1 VTWFRRGHAEPAES
15 RQPVAPPAGSPPEDD
30 SPAELLRTVFAVNR
44 FVNQNSGQLPGR
56 AVVAARRLTDTLREI
71 IDTSQVR
78 PLDVYAVVSVKA
90 TLTDYLPTT
99 LRGYLALDSE
109 LREVPARSGQTPAEL
124 LVEQLDSLQLS
135 ADAVLIA
142 ARAQDVDALVSQ
154 GNFLRT
160 KFTGSDL
167 DL

>member
-1 VTWFRRGHAEPAES
+1 MTWLRRGHEPT
-15 RQPVAPPAGSPPEDD
+15 GSTLRPDSLPDED
-30 SPAELLRTVFAVNR
+30 SPTELLRAVFTVNR
-44 FVNQNSGQLPGR
+44 FVNQSSGQLPGR

-99 LRGYLALDSE
+99 LRTYLAVGPDVRDL
-109 LREVPARSGQTPAEL
+109 PARSGQTPAQL
-124 LVEQLDSLQLS
+124 LMEQLDSLQLS
-135 ADAVLIA
+135 ADAVLVA
-142 ARAQDVDALVSQ
+142 ARNQDIDALVNQ

-160 KFTGSDL
+160 KFSGSDL

>member
-1 VTWFRRGHAEPAES
+1 VTWFRRGHAEPTES
-15 RQPVAPPAGSPPEDD
+15 RPAAQPAEPVDDD
-30 SPAELLRTVFAVNR
+30 SPAELLRMVFAMNR
-44 FVNQNSGQLPGR
+44 FVNQNSGHLPGR

-71 IDTSQVR
+71 IDTSQLR

-99 LRGYLALDSE
+99 LRSYLALDPDV
-109 LREVPARSGQTPAEL
+109 RGVAAKSGRTPEEL
-124 LVEQLDSLQLS
+124 LLEQLDSLQLA
-135 ADAVLIA
+135 ADAVLVA
-142 ARAQDVDALVSQ
+142 AREQDVDALLSQ

-160 KFTGSDL
+160 KFSGSDL